1 MSSSLA
7 ATRVAANDEASR
19 VLVMLHGIYGRGRNW
34 QGIARAVVKA
44 RPDYA
49 CLLVDLPRHGDSG
62 PGTHGDTVIGF
73 ADDLR
78 DWMASEGVVA
88 DAILGHSFGG
98 KVALAFADRA
108 RSQTLQVWVIDS
120 TPEARQSSGSA
131 WGMLAIVRRLPQR
144 FASRAEAVQ
153 ALVDEGVE
161 PGVAQWMATNL
172 AREGSELTWA
182 LDFDVME
189 QLLHDFF
196 ATDLWPVVED
206 PAPSHDIHLLKASES
221 SAMSPAAVSRIQ
233 AVKSDRV
240 HLHLRQGGH
249 WIHAE
254 SPDVVTELLVSNLR

>member
-1 MSSSLA
+1 MSLA
-7 ATRVAANDEASR
+7 VSRIAADEAASR
-19 VLVMLHGIYGRGRNW
+19 TLVMLHGIYGRGRNW

-44 RPDYA
+44 RPEYA

-62 PGTHGDTVIGF
+62 AGSHGDTVTGF
-73 ADDLR
+73 AQDLR
-78 DWMASEGVVA
+78 DWLTADGVVA

-108 RSQTLQVWVIDS
+108 RSEALQVWIIDS

-131 WGMLAIVRRLPQR
+131 AGMLAIIRRLPQR
-144 FASRAEAVQ
+144 FASRAEGAQ

-172 AREGSELTWA
+172 ARDGGEMRWA
-182 LDFDVME
+182 LDFDVMQ
-189 QLLHDFF
+189 QLLDDFF
-196 ATDLWPVVED
+196 ATDLWPVIEN
-206 PAPSHDIHLLKASES
+206 PAPAHDIHLLKASES

-233 AVKSDRV
+233 AVEEDHI

-254 SPDVVTELLVSNLR
+254 SPDIVTELLVTHLP